1 LANTLQDRI
10 ENLIGVVIPAVSD
23 QAYTNAV
30 TDGCQELMNLVPKD
44 MLWGLGKSTTI
55 SNGTV
60 MEASV
65 IEGGDGYSAD
75 VTPVWSEPSLA
86 TGHKPIAAFT
96 IEDDGG
102 SGSTNTITGVLMQ
115 NGGSGYKDI
124 KPILST
130 DEDDESEVNTD
141 AVFSIK
147 TYSGNAEVGTNTI
160 LHVERETE
168 SLTNCDPDA
177 IDVNEGEDDRT
188 SVVECREVPAA
199 LKGRVQPGSG
209 WSEEVTEND
218 PIFYKENGK
227 IYILPVPYMNGT
239 KVITAEVP
247 TNLAFDS
254 EKGIVPK
261 EMEYLLVLY
270 GATQILNIHIT
281 GLAFP
286 DITDSGYT
294 NETLTEL
301 LNGPDFSDVNTNFEV
316 SISDYPALEDNDLIL
331 VNGAYVD
338 FAGGSGEQDE
348 ITYDDPGDGIDLS
361 TEFTALQGFIDDEDP
376 DLAAIQSQKIQAIL
390 SEYQAKQNDAVQT
403 MNAQVQGAQSRLQ
416 EAIQE
421 VSIKQSAYEKEK
433 GLQLS
438 LVKGKLERRSAAIN
452 EVLQLHGSQVTKIQT
467 LLQEY
472 QANLNDYDA
481 QKKSK
486 QELQASLLNSY
497 NGGVQALL
505 SRYKGESKEIANP
518 AVAQPQPQGVG

>member
-1 LANTLQDRI
+1 MANTLQDRI
-10 ENLIGVVIPAVSD
+10 EFLIGAVVPVVSE

-55 SNGTV
+55 SDGTV
-60 MEASV
+60 KEV
-65 IEGGDGYSAD
+65 NIIEGGDGYSNT
-75 VTPVWSEPSLA
+75 VEPVWSEPSLA
-86 TGHKPIAAFT
+86 TGHQPNAAFIT
-96 IEDDGG
+96 EDDG
-102 SGSTNTITGVLMQ
+102 SGTFTITGVSIL
-115 NGGSGYKDI
+115 NGGAGYKSA

-130 DEDDESEVNTD
+130 DEDDTTVGNTD
-141 AVFSIK
+141 AVFTIK
-147 TYSGNAEVGTNTI
+147 TYNTNAEVGTNTI

-168 SLTNCDPDA
+168 SFTNCDPDA

-199 LKGRVQPGSG
+199 LKGRVKPGSG

-218 PIFYKENGK
+218 PVIYKENGRN
-227 IYILPVPYMNGT
+227 YILPEPYMNGT

-247 TNLAFDS
+247 LTLSATS
-254 EKGIVPK
+254 TKCIVPS

-270 GATQILNIHIT
+270 AATQILNIHIIRIK
-281 GLAFP
+281 FP

-294 NETLTEL
+294 DETLTTL
-301 LNGPDFSDVNTNFEV
+301 LNGPDFTDIETNFGV
-316 SISDYPALEDNDLIL
+316 DLTSYPALEDNDLIL
-331 VNGAYVD
+331 AAGAYVD
-338 FAGGSGEQDE
+338 FAGDTSEQDE
-348 ITYDDPGDGIDLS
+348 ITYDDPDDGLDLAD
-361 TEFTALQGFIDDEDP
+361 EFTALQDFIDDEDP
-376 DLAAIQSQKIQAIL
+376 DLAALQSQKIQGL
-390 SEYQAKQNDAVQT
+390 VGEYQAKQNDAVQT
-403 MNAQVQGAQSRLQ
+403 MNAQVQGAQNRLQ

-421 VSIKQSAYEKEK
+421 VSIKQSAFEKEK

-505 SRYKGESKEIANP
+505 SRYKGESKEVANP
-518 AVAQPQPQGVG
+518 AVAQPQPQGV